1 MLSPTF
7 LIAAAA
13 LVGWLL
19 GLPSSTILRL
29 LDAGP
34 TDIAD
39 GGFAA
44 GVARDPAL
52 QTFQAVAFG
61 VLAWHFGATP
71 EFLAYAALSL
81 VLALVLFI
89 DLRTRYVYGEVAY
102 PGIIAGIVL
111 TPLVAGGPWW
121 GGFLSTLLGAAVFGL
136 LYLMGRLLYRGG
148 EPLATGD
155 ITIGALVGS
164 VVGLDHLGPA
174 IVYGVLLSGVIAVIY
189 VVRTRSFN
197 SFLPYGPGLCL
208 GALIALVQ

>member
-1 MLSPTF
+1 M
-7 LIAAAA
+7 IVAAA

-19 GLPSSTILRL
+19 GLASANVLRVL
-29 LDAGP
+29 RAGH
-34 TDIAD
+34 ASVVVR
-39 GGFAA
+39 GFA
-44 GVARDPAL
+44 GRLVRDPAL
-52 QTFQAVAFG
+52 QGFQAIVFG

-71 EFLAYAALSL
+71 ELLAYCALSV

-121 GGFLSTLLGAAVFGL
+121 GGLLSTLLGAAVFGL
-136 LYLMGRLLYRGG
+136 LYLLGRVLYRGG
-148 EPLATGD
+148 EALATGD

-164 VVGLDHLGPA
+164 VVGLGHLGPA

-208 GALIALVQ
+208 GALLALVR